1 MSNAADP
8 PEVPPAG
15 ADRGESPTSHA
26 EERLR
31 PVESHGHLLCSEPR
45 SSSPGHDM
53 DWLVRTIESEIIPR
67 LIAAHQGEPSDQ
79 RRRDDIDSEQVR
91 AFTEIVLKNESDVCQ
106 NYVQGLREQGVPLTS
121 IYLDLLTPS
130 ARRLDAMWVADEC
143 DFTQITIALWRMQQ
157 IVYNF
162 SPEFRRDSAQWN
174 PDHKRIML
182 MPVPG
187 SQHTLGILMVSEFF
201 HRAGWHVWGEPTA
214 GYQALIDA
222 ARDNWFDMAGIS
234 VGSVTQVETLT
245 RFIVDLR
252 KASRNDHL
260 RIIIGGPLLHHSSGN
275 GLLVNVGADGI
286 ANDATEAVALA
297 NRLISDLQNPPRR
310 PSPA

>member
-1 MSNAADP
+1 MSSASDP
-8 PEVPPAG
+8 PEVPPNG
-15 ADRGESPTSHA
+15 ADEGQGTIPHA
-26 EERLR
+26 REGL
-31 PVESHGHLLCSEPR
+31 PSAANQAHLLCSEPR
-45 SSSPGHDM
+45 SRSPGHDM

-67 LIAAHQGEPSDQ
+67 LIAAHQGDPADQ
-79 RRRDDIDSEQVR
+79 RRHDDIDSEQVR
-91 AFTEIVLKNESDVCQ
+91 AFTDLVLRSESDVCQ
-106 NYVQGLREQGVPLTS
+106 RYVQGLREQGVPLTS

-187 SQHTLGILMVSEFF
+187 SQHTLGILLVSEFF

-214 GYQALIDA
+214 GHQALIDA

-234 VGSVTQVETLT
+234 VGSVNQIETLM
-245 RFIVDLR
+245 RFITDLR
-252 KASRNDHL
+252 EASRNDHL

-286 ANDATEAVALA
+286 AADAAEAVVLA
-297 NRLISDLQNPPRR
+297 NRLINDLQNPLRR
-310 PSPA
+310 PSPT